1 MTILV
6 CGGAGYIGSHT
17 VRALLARGDKPVV
30 LDNLRTGHRESLPP
44 EVPLVEGDMRDAALM
59 DRVMRDYGVEAVLHF
74 AALSLVGES
83 MQQPLPYFHNNVHGM
98 QVLLETMLRN
108 GVRHIVFSSSAAVY
122 GEPES
127 LPIVEEAP
135 LHPGNPYGESK
146 RMMEAM
152 MRWAA
157 AAHDLHYVSL
167 RYFNVAGAC
176 ADGSIGEDHAPETHL
191 IPLVLQVALG
201 RRPHITVFGHDYDTP
216 DGTCI
221 RDYIG
226 VEDLADAHLL
236 ALDHLAAGGESS
248 VFNLG
253 NGQGF
258 SVRRIID
265 TARRV
270 TGHPIPEVAGER
282 RPGDPA
288 RLVASARK
296 AREVLGW
303 QPRQDVEDIIASAWR
318 WHSGH
323 PQGFAGDCRTEK

>member
-1 MTILV
+1 MRILV
-6 CGGAGYIGSHT
+6 CGGAGYIGSHA
-17 VRALLARGDKPVV
+17 VRALLARGDQPVV

-44 EVPLVEGDMRDAALM
+44 AVPFVPGDMRDAALM
-59 DRVMRDYGVEAVLHF
+59 DRVMQEHAVQAVLHF

-83 MQQPLPYFHNNVHGM
+83 MQQPLPYFSNNVQGM
-98 QVLLETMLRN
+98 QVLLEAMLRN

-122 GEPES
+122 GEPDV
-127 LPIVEEAP
+127 LPIPEDAP
-135 LHPGNPYGESK
+135 MRPGNPYGESK

-157 AAHDLHYVSL
+157 AAHDLRYISL
-167 RYFNVAGAC
+167 RYFNVSGAH

-201 RRPHITVFGHDYDTP
+201 QRPQITVFGQDYDTP

-226 VEDLADAHLL
+226 VDDLADAHLR
-236 ALDHLAAGGESS
+236 ALDHLLSGGESS

-258 SVRRIID
+258 SVRQIID

-270 TGHPIPEVAGER
+270 TGRAIPEVIGPR

-288 RLVASARK
+288 RLVASAGR

-303 QPRQDVEDIIASAWR
+303 QPRQDAEAIIASAWH

-323 PQGFAGDCRTEK
+323 PQGFSGPRRG